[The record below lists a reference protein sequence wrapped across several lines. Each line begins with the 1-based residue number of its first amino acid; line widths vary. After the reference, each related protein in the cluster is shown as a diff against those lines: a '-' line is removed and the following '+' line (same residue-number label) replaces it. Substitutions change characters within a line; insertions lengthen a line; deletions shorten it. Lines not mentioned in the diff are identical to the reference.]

1 MGRDSNGNSVV
12 LEITVD
18 AIPVKTDVYMNVG
31 QTASLKHSYVKNS
44 DRVRW
49 IYDNK
54 NINLS
59 NADKVKTRI
68 KALAAGEGTATC
80 RYQDMDYYT
89 YVHVEDP
96 EVITEGGMKR
106 TKPSAYNYTL
116 SLKKGDS
123 FDIGM
128 SGVYQD
134 VLWRSNKQGVAF
146 VDEYGRISARGRGR
160 ATLSTTVN
168 KRKLKINVTVTD

>member
-1 MGRDSNGNSVV
+1 M
-12 LEITVD
+12 
-18 AIPVKTDVYMNVG
+18 
-31 QTASLKHSYVKNS
+31 
-44 DRVRW
+44 
-49 IYDNK
+49 
-54 NINLS
+54 
-59 NADKVKTRI
+59 
-68 KALAAGEGTATC
+68 
-80 RYQDMDYYT
+80 
-89 YVHVEDP
+89 
-96 EVITEGGMKR
+96 
-106 TKPSAYNYTL
+106 SAYNYTL

-146 VDEYGRISARGRGR
+146 VDEYGRISARGRGK